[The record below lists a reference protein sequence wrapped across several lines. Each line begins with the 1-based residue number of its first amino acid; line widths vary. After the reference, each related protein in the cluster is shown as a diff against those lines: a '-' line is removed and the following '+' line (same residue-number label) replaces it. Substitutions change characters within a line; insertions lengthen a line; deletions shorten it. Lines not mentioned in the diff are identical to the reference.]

1 MRRVPQLSAGDAAP
15 AFALLDDGGERMT
28 LEALRKGKLILY
40 FFPKAD
46 TSG

>member
-1 MRRVPQLSAGDAAP
+1 MHHMTQLSPGDSAP
-15 AFALLDDGGERMT
+15 AFDLEDDGGRRVT
-28 LEALRKGKLILY
+28 LDALLQGKLALY

>member
-1 MRRVPQLSAGDAAP
+1 MRSMAQLNEGDAAP
-15 AFALLDDGGERMT
+15 GFDLEDDRGARVTLD
-28 LEALRKGKLILY
+28 ALRQGKLVLY

>member
-1 MRRVPQLSAGDAAP
+1 MLRVPQLSAGDAAP
-15 AFALLDDGGERMT
+15 GFALLDDSGKRMT
-28 LEALRKGKLILY
+28 LEALHKGKLVLY